1 MTGIPATADA
11 VAAGVLTDLADV
23 ADMADL
29 LADTWHQRMGS
40 QPPADWLAHAT
51 HTLRA
56 HVTQLLAHAQAQ
68 HADAIA
74 QAAQSGR
81 DELTRLRTTLRQQ
94 LADLAAEGQVEMDF
108 ANSLRACGQPLMQ
121 RSYTVNI
128 RVPFVVRVSAEDDQ
142 NAYHAAVDA
151 LVDALILDGDEIH
164 GVWADVEHDGVE
176 HGAVDTTAP

>member
-1 MTGIPATADA
+1 VTGIPATAPVTGA
-11 VAAGVLTDLADV
+11 LTDLADLP
-23 ADMADL
+23 DIADL
-29 LADTWHQRMGS
+29 LAGTWRQRMGS

-108 ANSLRACGQPLMQ
+108 ANSLLSACGQPLLQ
-121 RSYTVNI
+121 RAYTVHVK
-128 RVPFVVRVSAEDDQ
+128 VPFAVRVSAEDDDS
-142 NAYHAAVDA
+142 AYQAAKDA
-151 LVDALILDGDEIH
+151 VADALIPDGDEILAS
-164 GVWADVEHDGVE
+164 WDDVEHDGVDP
-176 HGAVDTTAP
+176 GAVDTTAP